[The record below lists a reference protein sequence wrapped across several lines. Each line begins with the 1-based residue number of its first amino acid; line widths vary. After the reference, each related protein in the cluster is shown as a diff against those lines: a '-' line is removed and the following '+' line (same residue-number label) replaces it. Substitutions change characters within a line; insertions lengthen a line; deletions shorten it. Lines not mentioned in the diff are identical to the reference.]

1 MLIDLKKYLSEIL
14 KVAYSKIK
22 LFIMKIYLLCS
33 FIFITLNHFSQKTY
47 FIDYREL
54 ADSLESAYE
63 IPACIILSVAYIES
77 GGGTS
82 NIGRKLNNHF
92 GIKGKNDVSISGY
105 QSSYKYY
112 PTSRDSYIGFCTLVS
127 SKKYYASMKGSKDHE
142 KWLKTI
148 ASYGYAA
155 DANKWCKSV
164 LLVLNKNCQ

>member
-1 MLIDLKKYLSEIL
+1 
-14 KVAYSKIK
+14 
-22 LFIMKIYLLCS
+22 MKNCLLCS

-142 KWLKTI
+142 KCLKTI

-155 DANKWCKSV
+155 DANKWSKSV

>member
-1 MLIDLKKYLSEIL
+1 MKNCLLS
-14 KVAYSKIK
+14 
-22 LFIMKIYLLCS
+22 S

-54 ADSLESAYE
+54 ADSLESAYQ
-63 IPACIILSVAYIES
+63 IPACIILSVAYKES

-112 PTSRDSYIGFCTLVS
+112 PTIRDSYIGFCTLVS

-148 ASYGYAA
+148 ASFGYAA
-155 DANKWCKSV
+155 DANKWSKSV